1 MLSNYI
7 TTDEDLI
14 KIMIKKYDKKIYDK
28 KKFIDEIDEI

>member
-14 KIMIKKYDKKIYDK
+14 KIMIKNYAIKKILLNDDIYD
-28 KKFIDEIDEI
+28 I